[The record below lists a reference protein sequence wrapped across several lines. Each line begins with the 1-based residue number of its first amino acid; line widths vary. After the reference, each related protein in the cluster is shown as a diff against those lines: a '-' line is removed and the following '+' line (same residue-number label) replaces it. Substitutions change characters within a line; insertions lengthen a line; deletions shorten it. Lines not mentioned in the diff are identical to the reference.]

1 MAPCCSGQNKGD
13 TKMTRRTAPRQ
24 SDLTRAAKVANATG
38 AVIVIEVLG
47 GDTYRIAPAGDTLPL
62 GRGERE
68 AAECDK
74 AFGVTR

>member
-1 MAPCCSGQNKGD
+1 
-13 TKMTRRTAPRQ
+13 MTRRTAPRQ

-38 AVIVIEVLG
+38 AVIVIEADGVI
-47 GDTYRIAPAGDTLPL
+47 YRIAPAGDTLPL

-68 AAECDK
+68 TAECDR